1 MIFFRKKQQGLSSY
15 WHILNEPDQVNELL
29 EASMN
34 RPQLV
39 FKHSTR
45 CSISSMA
52 QANEKLSSIALVS
65 GPGSYTGLRIGAGL
79 AKGLAYGLDLPM
91 YALPMTEVLAL
102 AALPLVQ
109 EAGLIQP
116 VIDARRMEVYT
127 ARFSNRGERLSED
140 EALVIEDS
148 FFEEPKYLIG
158 DGVPKIREEFGE
170 KKGIHY
176 LELPP
181 LGHAMQLA
189 ALKAVEHRNPID
201 TAYWEPHYLK
211 TFNPG
216 PKRSA

>member
-1 MIFFRKKQQGLSSY
+1 MMLLLDTSGPVCRCGIANDSALLVWEEIHEPMAHGEKLAPLVQQ
-15 WHILNEPDQVNELL
+15 Q
-29 EASMN
+29 
-34 RPQLV
+34 
-39 FKHSTR
+39 
-45 CSISSMA
+45 MA
-52 QANEKLSSIALVS
+52 QVEAPLSSIVLVS

-79 AKGLAYGLDLPM
+79 AKGLAYGLNIPM
-91 YALPMTEVLAL
+91 YAVAMTEVLAL
-102 AALPLVQ
+102 AALSFNPQ
-109 EAGLIQP
+109 APLIQP

-127 ARFSNRGERLSED
+127 ARFNNRGERLSED

-181 LGHAMQLA
+181 LGHAMQLT
-189 ALKAVEHRNPID
+189 ALKAVENRKPID

>member
-1 MIFFRKKQQGLSSY
+1 MILLLDTSGPVCRCGLANATKLLVWEEIHEPMAHGERLAPMVQQ
-15 WHILNEPDQVNELL
+15 
-29 EASMN
+29 
-34 RPQLV
+34 QL
-39 FKHSTR
+39 
-45 CSISSMA
+45 A
-52 QANEKLSSIALVS
+52 QANEKLSAIALVS

-79 AKGLAYGLDLPM
+79 AKGLAYGLHLPM

-109 EAGLIQP
+109 EAGFIQP

-127 ARFSNRGERLSED
+127 ARFNNLGERLSED

-189 ALKAVEHRNPID
+189 ALKAVEHGNPID

-211 TFNPG
+211 TFQPG

>member
-1 MIFFRKKQQGLSSY
+1 MILLLDTSGPVCRCGLANATKLLVWEEIHEPMAHGERLAPMVQQ
-15 WHILNEPDQVNELL
+15 
-29 EASMN
+29 
-34 RPQLV
+34 QL
-39 FKHSTR
+39 
-45 CSISSMA
+45 A
-52 QANEKLSSIALVS
+52 QAKDKLSAIALVS

-79 AKGLAYGLDLPM
+79 AKGLAYGLHLPM

-116 VIDARRMEVYT
+116 MIDARRMEVYT
-127 ARFSNRGERLSED
+127 ARFNSRGERLSED

-158 DGVPKIREEFGE
+158 DGVPKIRAEFGE

-181 LGHAMQLA
+181 LGHAMQQA
-189 ALKAVEHRNPID
+189 ALKAVEQRNPID

-211 TFNPG
+211 TFQPG